1 MAEYIIKMEDV
12 DPLMEGLAI
21 LGTGGG
27 GNPEWGRAIMKK
39 DLEAGKEYKIVDPED
54 VADDALIT
62 SGGIMGSVKTLE
74 SMSMEELLKGWDE
87 RFEIVEA
94 LKCLERLYNRKVSHI
109 VPFEVGGLNT
119 PVMFAV
125 AARTGITVI
134 NGDALGRCAPETQMT
149 SFIGHG
155 ISLTPM
161 PLADHKGNTII
172 VTESANSIF
181 PDQIGR
187 WMVTNGGGLGGNVH
201 YPMSGAELKRAVVPK
216 TITKAM
222 EIGKIVIKAR
232 EKGQDPVKAFIEYSN
247 GIHFLKGQVVKVS
260 GEDRGGFYL
269 TVVELQGQGLFE
281 GHQAKLVIKN
291 ETMALWVDG
300 ELKVL
305 FPDMVCMLTEDGR
318 GIMSV
323 EIKEGMVMNLVGMP
337 CHPRLRA
344 SATSDIGQEA
354 FSPARYG
361 FPELVYQPLE
371 ELNKK

>member
-94 LKCLERLYNRKVSHI
+94 LKCLEQLYNRKVSHI

-232 EKGQDPVKAFIEYSN
+232 EEGQDPVKAFIEYSN
-247 GIHFLKGQVVKVS
+247 GIHFLKGQVVKVT

-281 GHQAKLVIKN
+281 GRKAKLVIKN

-323 EIKEGMVMNLVGMP
+323 DIKEGMVMNLVGMP

-344 SATSDIGQEA
+344 SATSDIGREA

-361 FPELVYQPLE
+361 FPELEYLPLE

>member
-1 MAEYIIKMEDV
+1 
-12 DPLMEGLAI
+12 
-21 LGTGGG
+21 
-27 GNPEWGRAIMKK
+27 
-39 DLEAGKEYKIVDPED
+39 
-54 VADDALIT
+54 
-62 SGGIMGSVKTLE
+62 MGSVKTLE

-232 EKGQDPVKAFIEYSN
+232 EKGRNPVKAFIEYSN